1 MTVAQAS
8 ARRSAVFHSL
18 AVSRIDRLCADAVAV
33 TFDVPAELA
42 DVFAFRAGQYL
53 TLRLLVD
60 GVEEIG
66 RAHV

>member
-42 DVFAFRAGQYL
+42 DVFAFQNDSRIPLCQIL
-53 TLRLLVD
+53 K
-60 GVEEIG
+60 
-66 RAHV
+66 